1 MMRWPL
7 GRRWPWITLA
17 VIVVLL
23 IGIDLALPDLVK
35 NTLNRKLDHMGA
47 YHGQASGVRLHLW
60 RGAYSIDE
68 LSIERRSGKT
78 SIPLLHA
85 PRMDLSVSWSSL
97 LHGALV
103 GTVDFQSPEINFIDA
118 PATENG
124 KGVDWRTQ
132 LERLLPIRLD
142 EVRVH
147 DGTVRFR
154 ALSTKPPVDM
164 KATHVDATVLN
175 LTNVRDAGKRGATLD
190 VKANVLGSAPLAINA
205 AFDPLGTLKDFKFN
219 AKVTNIDLTH
229 ANDFLQ
235 AYVKLDVASGS
246 GDFVMQ
252 LEARDGK
259 LSGYAKPLL
268 QHVKVFSW
276 KKDVEE
282 QHDNPLRIAWE
293 LLAGGIENVF
303 KNQQNDQFATRIEI
317 HGEIG
322 DSKTST
328 WQAIVS
334 VLHNAFV
341 EAFRPQFDNLPTKR
355 AGDKND

>member
-1 MMRWPL
+1 MTWL
-7 GRRWPWITLA
+7 LKRRWPWITIAVLA
-17 VIVVLL
+17 ILVV
-23 IGIDLALPDLVK
+23 GIDLALPGWLK

-47 YHGQASGVRLHLW
+47 YHGQIRGVSLHLW

-68 LSIERRSGKT
+68 LLIERRSGKT

-85 PRMDLSVSWSSL
+85 PRMDVSVSWSAL
-97 LHGALV
+97 LHGAIV
-103 GTVDFQSPEINFIDA
+103 STIDFQAPEINFIDA

-124 KGVDWRTQ
+124 KGVDWRAQ
-132 LERLLPIRLD
+132 LERLMPIRLN

-164 KATHVDATVLN
+164 KATQFNATVLN

-276 KKDVEE
+276 KKDVEQ

-303 KNQQNDQFATRIEI
+303 KNRQNDQFATRIEI

-322 DSKTST
+322 NSKTST
-328 WQAIVS
+328 WQAIIA

-341 EAFRPQFDNLPTKR
+341 EAFRPQFEKLPTR
-355 AGDKND
+355 GPGQHDD

>member
-1 MMRWPL
+1 MRWPL
-7 GRRWPWITLA
+7 GRRWPWITIA
-17 VIVVLL
+17 VIVMLV
-23 IGIDLALPDLVK
+23 IGIDLALPSWIK
-35 NTLNRKLDHMGA
+35 STLNRKLDHMGA
-47 YHGQASGVRLHLW
+47 YHGRVRDVSLHLW

-68 LSIERRSGKT
+68 LLIERRGGKS

-85 PRMDLSVSWSSL
+85 PRMDLAVSWNAL
-97 LHGALV
+97 LRGAIV
-103 GTVDFQSPEINFIDA
+103 STVDFQSPEINFIDA

-124 KGVDWRTQ
+124 KGIDWRVQ
-132 LERLLPIRLD
+132 LERLMPIRLD

-154 ALSTKPPVDM
+154 ALSTKPPVDL
-164 KATHVDATVLN
+164 KATQFNATVAN
-175 LTNVRDAGKRGATLD
+175 LSNVRDAGKRAATLD
-190 VKANVLGSAPLAINA
+190 AHAQVLGSAPLAINA
-205 AFDPLGTLKDFKFN
+205 AFDPLGTLKDFKLNF
-219 AKVTNIDLTH
+219 KITDIDLTR
-229 ANDFLQ
+229 ANDFLR

-252 LEARDGK
+252 LEASDGK

-276 KKDVEE
+276 KKDVEQE
-282 QHDNPLRIAWE
+282 HDNPLRLAWE

-303 KNQQNDQFATRIEI
+303 KNQKNDQFATRIEI

-328 WQAIVS
+328 WQAIIA

-341 EAFRPQFDNLPTKR
+341 GAFRPQFENLSKRPTEDQ
-355 AGDKND
+355 GD